1 MIFADLVDVLFSVS
15 LYRMQKILE
24 GYRIME
30 YSELT
35 ETGYGRWMG
44 NRIYSKWPLLYNI
57 KERCYKFKQ
66 ENLEQCQQE

>member
-24 GYRIME
+24 GYGIME

-35 ETGYGRWMG
+35 VTGYGRWMG
-44 NRIYSKWPLLYNI
+44 NRNLFEVAF

-66 ENLEQCQQE
+66 GNLGQCQQE